1 MITNYYEF
9 LKSCRRHFNI
19 IIFQFSC
26 NMNVMFFTWIFL
38 HVTFLHEYTLMRY
51 FYLLYSVPQWLNC
64 IGHSLPRY
72 IKMFFFLVPFYTLT
86 DYVLFVLLDNFLVQ
100 TWVWCWMA
108 WLRKFLYWIASWT
121 QGSSC
126 GYWSIKVHLCRKY
139 LHDNQ
144 HWSS

>member
-1 MITNYYEF
+1 MQKAFQHYY
-9 LKSCRRHFNI
+9 LS
-19 IIFQFSC
+19 IFMQYEC
-26 NMNVMFFTWIFL
+26 DVLHMNLLTCDIFTWI
-38 HVTFLHEYTLMRY
+38 Y
-51 FYLLYSVPQWLNC
+51 FDALLLFIIQCSTMIKLYR
-64 IGHSLPRY
+64 SLTSKVY
-72 IKMFFFLVPFYTLT
+72 QFIFWVPFYTLT
-86 DYVLFVLLDNFLVQ
+86 DYVLFVLLDNFLVH